1 LSRPRAE
8 RIAVEARFRV
18 VFPAALRRD
27 ISAAA
32 PGQFGRQPDEG
43 ITVLDHPT
51 ISRRHLAWDAASVR
65 DLGSRNGSWL
75 DGVKLGSA
83 ELHDGAVV
91 RIGDVLLVYEEGS
104 AEDEP
109 GVSRD
114 AVPGESVAMARL
126 RRELARAATDAAP
139 LLLVGETGTGKER
152 IAGEAHRLSAR
163 KGPLLSVNCAALSP
177 HLVESQLFGHVK
189 GAFTGA
195 GDAQPGL
202 FRAAQGG
209 TLFLDEIGELP
220 LEIQPKLLRAIQE
233 REVLSVGAT
242 KPARVDV
249 RVVGATHRD
258 LGVEAE
264 AGRFRRDLY
273 ARLSLWELR
282 VPPLRARRGDLLE
295 WLKRLD
301 ALHRRERGRSGELEL
316 SADAAEALLL
326 AEWPLNLRALDRL
339 VRQFADLGHPLRRD
353 ELPAWLFPDDAAAAP
368 AAASVPK
375 PAVPTREEF
384 ESAYRELNGS
394 VRALARKFQ
403 RDRRQIYRWLEQY
416 GLKERG

>member
-1 LSRPRAE
+1 
-8 RIAVEARFRV
+8 VEARFRV
-18 VFPAALRRD
+18 VFPASLRAR
-27 ISAAA
+27 ISAAGR
-32 PGQFGRQPDEG
+32 GQFGRQPEEG
-43 ITVLDHPT
+43 VTVLEHPT
-51 ISRRHLAWDAASVR
+51 VSRHHLAWEAGAVR

-75 DGVKLGSA
+75 DGVKLGAAS
-83 ELHDGAVV
+83 LHDNAVLRV
-91 RIGDVLLVYEEGS
+91 GDVLLIYEEGS
-104 AEDEP
+104 EEDEP
-109 GVSRD
+109 GVARD
-114 AVPGESVAMARL
+114 AAPGDAPAMARL
-126 RRELARAATDAAP
+126 RRELARAAGDAAP

-152 IAGEAHRLSAR
+152 IAAEAHRLSAR

-177 HLVESQLFGHVK
+177 QLVESQLFGHLK

-233 REVLSVGAT
+233 REVLAVGAT
-242 KPARVDV
+242 KPARIDV
-249 RVVGATHRD
+249 RVVAATHRD

-273 ARLSLWELR
+273 GRLSLWELR
-282 VPPLRARRGDLLE
+282 VPALRERRGDLLE
-295 WLKRLD
+295 WLERLD
-301 ALHRRERGRSGELEL
+301 LLHRRERGRAAPLQL
-316 SADAAEALLL
+316 TADAAEALLL
-326 AEWPLNLRALDRL
+326 ADWPLNLRALDRL
-339 VRQFADLGHPLRRD
+339 VRHFGDLGHALRKD
-353 ELPAWLFPDDAAAAP
+353 ELPSWVAVTETPASAP
-368 AAASVPK
+368 PGAGSTGPR
-375 PAVPTREEF
+375 PAVPTQEEF
-384 ESAYRELNGS
+384 EAAYQELSGS